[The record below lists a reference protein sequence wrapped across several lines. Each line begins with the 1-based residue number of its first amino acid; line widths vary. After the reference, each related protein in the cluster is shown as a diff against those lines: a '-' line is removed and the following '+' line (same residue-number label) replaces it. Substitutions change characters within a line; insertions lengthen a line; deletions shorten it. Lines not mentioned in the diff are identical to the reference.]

1 MASIKFEGV
10 QDLQKKLKKNVQMDD
25 IKKVVKHHGAE
36 LQQGIQD
43 NADFR
48 GHYENDV
55 FVPATGATKRSV
67 TLEIKDG
74 GMEADAGPTT
84 EYSPYLEYG
93 TRFMDAQPFIK
104 PAFDK
109 QKKKFKKDLDKLM
122 E

>member
-1 MASIKFEGV
+1 MASIKFEGI
-10 QDLQKKLKKNVQMDD
+10 QDLQKKLKKNVRMDD
-25 IKKVVKHHGAE
+25 VKSVVKHHGAE
-36 LQQGIQD
+36 LQQGIQN

-48 GHYENDV
+48 GHYENNV
-55 FVPATGATKRSV
+55 FVPPTGATKRSV

-74 GMEADAGPTT
+74 GMTAVAGPTT

-109 QKKKFKKDLDKLM
+109 QKKKFKKDLEKLM